1 MLYHYF
7 KIALRHL
14 LRQKTISAINVLGLS
29 AGMACC
35 ILLFLYVKDELTHD
49 RFHEKS
55 GSIYRV
61 TCSENDGA
69 RMEAVTGPPVGPA
82 LAADLPEIEYMV
94 RLTAGYNIYRIG
106 NQSFTDRTLLADKDF
121 FNMFSFKI
129 LKGDAET
136 ALIDENSVVLSQST
150 AAKYFGSEN
159 PIGQAILMEN
169 GKEFISLKVSAVAE
183 DAPENSSITYNVVR
197 NLTSVERSNDP
208 TRWLDMY
215 INTFISL
222 HSGTN
227 PSELE
232 RKFPAVV
239 EKYAG
244 ERIREIN
251 AEYGDKFFLTLYLQ
265 PLTDIH
271 LNPQIGAFNGLK
283 EAGNPIYAY
292 VLVGIGIFIL
302 LLACINFINLS
313 LARSLPR
320 AKEIGLRKVV
330 GAGKGQLRR
339 QFLGEAL
346 LLCAVAIL
354 LGFIIAEFSIPF
366 FNDATG
372 KKLSLNLFQEW
383 ELSVFVVLLLL
394 STALLAGFYPSVIL
408 SGMDAVKVLKGK
420 QKISGKGGLGKS
432 MIVLQFSIAVFLMIT
447 AMGMSRQVNF
457 MLNKDLGYDPD
468 NLLRLEIPSQDW
480 ERNLEVLKTGLEQ
493 EPEFVSIGGS
503 FAGTNR
509 SRIDVGTDQYT
520 TYHSKVGYDYM
531 ETMRIPL
538 IEGRNFKREMAT
550 DTASVIVNQ
559 TFVRMMNWEEPI
571 GRQFNFWDSKLTVVG
586 VIADYHFLSLH
597 QEMPAMMWHRLPQM
611 DVTQVNCRIVPGMEQ
626 AAIKK
631 LEAFWHS
638 KFPYRPFDFRFVA
651 DINKE
656 VYDKEMNWQYIIRAS
671 SGLAVLIAFTG
682 LFGLASLTIKERT
695 KEIGVRKVLGASLSS
710 LAWLLTSQFNRLVLL
725 GVVVAIPLGL
735 YVLDI
740 WLQNFAYRISPG
752 AAIFIIAALATLAG
766 TAATILYQSLKVARA
781 NPAEALR
788 YE

>member
-49 RFHEKS
+49 KFHDKS
-55 GSIYRV
+55 ESIYRV

-82 LAADLPEIEYMV
+82 LEADLPEIEYMV
-94 RLTAGYNIYRIG
+94 RLAAGYNIYRIG
-106 NQSFTDRTLLADKDF
+106 DQSFSDRTLLADKDF
-121 FNMFSFKI
+121 FKMFSFKI
-129 LKGDAET
+129 LKGNAET
-136 ALIDENSVVLSQST
+136 ALSDENSVVLSQST

-159 PIGQAILMEN
+159 PVGQVILMEDGN
-169 GKEFISLKVSAVAE
+169 EFISLRISAVAE

-215 INTFISL
+215 INTFVSL
-222 HSGTN
+222 HPGTN

-232 RKFPAVV
+232 SKFPAVV

-244 ERIREIN
+244 ERIRQIN

-271 LNPQIGAFNGLK
+271 LNPQIGAFNGLR
-283 EAGNPIYAY
+283 EAGNPVYAY
-292 VLVGIGIFIL
+292 VLVGIGVFIL
-302 LLACINFINLS
+302 LLACINFVNLS

-330 GAGKGQLRR
+330 GAGKGQLRK

-383 ELSVFVVLLLL
+383 ELAVFALLLL
-394 STALLAGFYPSVIL
+394 FCTALLAGFYPSVVL
-408 SGMDAVKVLKGK
+408 SGMDTVKILKGK
-420 QKISGKGGLGKS
+420 QKISGKRSLGKS

-447 AMGMSRQVNF
+447 SMGMSRQVNF
-457 MLNKDLGYDPD
+457 MLNKDLGYNPD

-480 ERNLEVLKTGLEQ
+480 ERNLEVLKTELGH

-503 FAGTNR
+503 IAGAYR

-531 ETMRIPL
+531 ETMQIPL
-538 IEGRNFKREMAT
+538 VEGRNFSSEMAT

-559 TFVRMMNWEEPI
+559 TFVKMMNWEEPI

-611 DVTQVNCRIVPGMEQ
+611 DVTQINCRIVPGMEQ
-626 AAIKK
+626 EAIKK
-631 LEAFWHS
+631 LEAFWYS
-638 KFPYRPFDFRFVA
+638 KFPYRPFDFRFVTE
-651 DINKE
+651 INRE

-725 GVVVAIPLGL
+725 GVVIAIPLGL

-752 AAIFIIAALATLAG
+752 AAIFIVAALATLAG

-781 NPAEALR
+781 NPTEALR